1 MKNLIDNSVIR
12 IIDTQETVAANSNNG
27 KPTYQMDY
35 HIFQPFLLVTILLLI
50 MATIY
55 YYFIKFY
62 GMLKRLSLKYL

>member
-27 KPTYQMDY
+27 KPTYKMNY
-35 HIFQPFLLVTILLLI
+35 HIFQLFLLVTILLLI
-50 MATIY
+50 MVTIY

-62 GMLKRLSLKYL
+62 GMLKRLSLKC